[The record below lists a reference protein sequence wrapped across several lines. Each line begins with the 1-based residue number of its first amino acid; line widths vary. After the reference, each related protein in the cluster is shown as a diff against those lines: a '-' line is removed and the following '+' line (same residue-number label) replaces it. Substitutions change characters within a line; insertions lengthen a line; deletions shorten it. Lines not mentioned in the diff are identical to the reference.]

1 MENMNNGMAHKE
13 VWDKVSEDYTIEI
26 NETTTKI
33 NNKEEAAYA
42 DEIYNLLLKEQIL
55 PPAKLLE
62 LGCGSGHL
70 SACLAKR
77 DITYH
82 CWILVKAP

>member
-26 NETTTKI
+26 NE
-33 NNKEEAAYA
+33 EEAAYA

-70 SACLAKR
+70 SACLAPKG
-77 DITYH
+77 I
-82 CWILVKAP
+82 